1 LEISDRG
8 SFAIGSRNPKFQP
21 MKNLANSMLQVVLLL
36 ALAPL
41 VSGCIKNWKAKLQ
54 NRRGPRV
61 WQPYSDI
68 VKFLRK
74 DMVISEHASWIFRA
88 TPYVLFC
95 STLLAGLLVPMLSV
109 SAPLS
114 LFGGALAF
122 VGLLAL
128 GRFFLAL
135 GGLDPASAF
144 GGMGSSREM
153 TISAIAEPALM
164 LAIFTVAITAGS
176 TSLSQMLLAAQGP
189 TWRLFNPAHVLAFA
203 ALFIVLLA
211 ETGRIPVD
219 NPATHLELTM
229 IHEAMI
235 LEYSGRYL
243 ALIEWSAAIKQ
254 LVLMTLLVNVFFPVG
269 IATELTPAAAALS
282 LLWFTVKLALLAGAV
297 VLVETTNAKLRLFR
311 VPDLLTAAF
320 ILGTL
325 ALLSTFLFQ

>member
-1 LEISDRG
+1 MNTAL
-8 SFAIGSRNPKFQP
+8 AI
-21 MKNLANSMLQVVLLL
+21 LLQTVLLL
-36 ALAPL
+36 ALAPF

-54 NRRGPRV
+54 SRRGPRV
-61 WQPYSDI
+61 WQPYLDL

-74 DMVISEHASWIFRA
+74 DMVISEHASWIFRGM
-88 TPYVLFC
+88 PYVLFI
-95 STLLAGLLVPMLSV
+95 STLLAGLMMPLVSA

-135 GGLDPASAF
+135 AGLDPASAF

-153 TISAIAEPALM
+153 TISALAEPALM
-164 LAIFTVAITAGS
+164 LGIFTVAIAADRS
-176 TSLSQMLLAAQGP
+176 TNLSQMVLAAQGP
-189 TWRLFNPAHVLAFA
+189 TWKLLNPAHVLAFA

-243 ALIEWSAAIKQ
+243 ALIEWAASVKQ
-254 LVLMTLLVNVFFPVG
+254 LVLMALLVNIFFPVG
-269 IATELTPAAAALS
+269 IATNMSAASLGLS
-282 LLWFTVKLALLAGAV
+282 LLCFMAKLLALSGAV

-311 VPDLLTAAF
+311 VPDLLSAAF
-320 ILGTL
+320 ILAAL
-325 ALLSTFLFQ
+325 ALFSTFLFQ

>member
-1 LEISDRG
+1 MQTTL
-8 SFAIGSRNPKFQP
+8 
-21 MKNLANSMLQVVLLL
+21 LLLL
-36 ALAPL
+36 APL
-41 VSGCIKNWKAKLQ
+41 ISGCIKNWKAKLQ
-54 NRRGPRV
+54 NRRGPRI
-61 WQPYSDI
+61 WQPYLDLA
-68 VKFLRK
+68 KFLRK
-74 DMVISEHASWIFRA
+74 DMVISEHASWIFRFM
-88 TPYVLFC
+88 PYVLFL
-95 STLLAGLLVPMLSV
+95 STLLAGLMVPLISI

-114 LFGGALAF
+114 LFGGVLAL

-153 TISAIAEPALM
+153 TIAAIAEPALM
-164 LAIFTVAITAGS
+164 LAVFTVAIAAGS
-176 TSLSQMLLAAQGP
+176 TNLSQMLLAAHGP
-189 TWRLFNPAHVLAFA
+189 AWKLLNPAHVLAFA

-243 ALIEWSAAIKQ
+243 ALIEWSASIKQ
-254 LVLMTLLVNVFFPVG
+254 LVLMALLVNIFFPIG
-269 IATELTPAAAALS
+269 IATEITLRDVSLSVLFFLAKLFALAA
-282 LLWFTVKLALLAGAV
+282 AV

-311 VPDLLTAAF
+311 VPDLLSAAF
-320 ILGTL
+320 ILATL